1 MRVDQWLWAVRIFKS
16 RSLATEAAR
25 RGQVSIDGRVV
36 KAATLVRLGQTVEV
50 IGKLKGVS
58 RRVSLEV
65 LGTPPSRIAANR
77 VAEFC
82 VLKPIPEA
90 EPPQGPSWWNNSE
103 WWGELEPDSE
113 SDS

>member
-25 RGQVSIDGRVV
+25 RGQISIDGRAA

-50 IGKLKGVS
+50 IGRLKGVS

-65 LGTPPSRIAANR
+65 IGTPPSRISANR
-77 VAEFC
+77 VPEFC
-82 VLKPIPEA
+82 LLKHIPAA
-90 EPPQGPSWWNNSE
+90 ESPQEPSWWNNSE